1 MRIVRT
7 ISCALLAILLL
18 PAALLAGRGDE
29 LVHAS
34 LVADVSAIQ
43 PGESFRL
50 GVAVKI
56 DPSWHIYWKNPGDS
70 GLPTRV
76 KLDLP
81 AGFTAGEVQFPV
93 PRKLTLPGDIVNY
106 GYEDQTMLIVP
117 VSVAKDVAIGST
129 ANLKAKIS
137 WLVCQEMCL
146 PGKADVEITLPVA
159 AQAQPVNREAFDQ
172 WSKQMPERDAREYV
186 DEPWLVRSGN
196 RQFEFKL
203 SWKRAV
209 TDVDWWPGNNDP
221 LTVRGVKVQTR
232 DGATLL
238 SFGVQAVD
246 VPHPPDLVRSL
257 LVFTLDGQR
266 HAAKLN
272 IPLPKGWAA
281 AEASSVS
288 K

>member
-1 MRIVRT
+1 MWIART
-7 ISCALLAILLL
+7 ISCVLLALVLL
-18 PAALLAGRGDE
+18 PGALFAARGDE
-29 LVHAS
+29 LVHPI

-50 GVAVKI
+50 GVAIKI

-81 AGFTAGEVQFPV
+81 VGFTAGEVQFPV
-93 PRKLTLPGDIVNY
+93 PKKLTLPGDIINY
-106 GYEDQTMLIVP
+106 SYEDQTMLIVP
-117 VSVAKDVAIGST
+117 ISVSKDVSVGST
-129 ANLKAKIS
+129 ANLKAKII

-146 PGKADVEITLPVA
+146 PGKADVAITLPVA
-159 AQAQPVNREAFDQ
+159 AQSQPINRDVFDQ
-172 WSKQMPERDAREYV
+172 WSKKLPERDAREYV
-186 DEPWLVRSGN
+186 DEPSLVRSGN
-196 RQFEFKL
+196 RHFDFKL
-203 SWKRAV
+203 PWKRPV

-221 LTVRGVKVQTR
+221 VTFRDMKLQTR

-246 VPHPPDLVRSL
+246 VPHPPDAIGSL

-266 HAAKLN
+266 HAVELN
-272 IPLPKGWAA
+272 IPLPNGWAA